1 METAVT
7 DRNYAE
13 AEQFRVRLTELA
25 EEKALASEKEQH
37 TNSSSSPVDSVAKV
51 TCAVAAVFFFFFF
64 NFVEP
69 KWDVT

>member
-7 DRNYAE
+7 ERKYAE

-51 TCAVAAVFFFFFF
+51 C
-64 NFVEP
+64 
-69 KWDVT
+69 